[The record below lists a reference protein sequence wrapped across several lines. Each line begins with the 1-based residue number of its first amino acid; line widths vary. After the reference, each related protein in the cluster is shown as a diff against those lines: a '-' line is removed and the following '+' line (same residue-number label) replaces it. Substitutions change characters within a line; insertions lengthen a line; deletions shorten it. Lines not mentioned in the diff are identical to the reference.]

1 MKQLFTLSFILLS
14 QKILFAQVP
23 EDALRMSWTAPGGT
37 ARQQAI
43 GGAMGSLGG
52 EISAVFVNPAG
63 LGMYKK
69 GEFVV
74 SPGFQFQKINSNYLG
89 KGASGNTV
97 NNFNLGA
104 SGFVFSFPA
113 RNGNTNALS
122 IAVNRTANFNGNYFY
137 KAQNNFSSFSE
148 QYLEEYKNS
157 GLSIDDINGAIN
169 NPLLSYGTRM
179 ALYTYL
185 IDTATIAGQHQVIA
199 QPLKAGLLNQEN
211 NTISKGG
218 ITEIALSI
226 AANNHDKWYI
236 GGSLGIPIMNY
247 SRNMTFTESDATGNT
262 NNDFGFST
270 YNEIYDSKG
279 VGINAK
285 LGAIFRPINSWRIGL
300 AVHTPTLYAI
310 TDNISAKMVTNTDK
324 YNSSNPEISV
334 TSAALD
340 QATGTNPGMVKY
352 DLVSPW
358 KFIVS
363 GSYVFEES
371 EDVTKQRG
379 FVTADIEFVTNN
391 GSHFNSADNTS
402 DNNYFSSVNS
412 TIKSYYKSSFN
423 FRLGGELKFNSIAA
437 RAGVAYY
444 MNPYRQ
450 SELKADRLILSGGI
464 GYRNKGVFIDLTYVQ
479 DFTRDL
485 NFPYRLAENA
495 NAFASLKESI
505 GSIFMTVG
513 FKFD

>member
-1 MKQLFTLSFILLS
+1 
-14 QKILFAQVP
+14 
-23 EDALRMSWTAPGGT
+23 
-37 ARQQAI
+37 
-43 GGAMGSLGG
+43 
-52 EISAVFVNPAG
+52 
-63 LGMYKK
+63 
-69 GEFVV
+69 
-74 SPGFQFQKINSNYLG
+74 
-89 KGASGNTV
+89 
-97 NNFNLGA
+97 
-104 SGFVFSFPA
+104 
-113 RNGNTNALS
+113 
-122 IAVNRTANFNGNYFY
+122 
-137 KAQNNFSSFSE
+137 
-148 QYLEEYKNS
+148 
-157 GLSIDDINGAIN
+157 
-169 NPLLSYGTRM
+169 
-179 ALYTYL
+179 
-185 IDTATIAGQHQVIA
+185 
-199 QPLKAGLLNQEN
+199 
-211 NTISKGG
+211 
-218 ITEIALSI
+218 
-226 AANNHDKWYI
+226 
-236 GGSLGIPIMNY
+236 MNY

-279 VGINAK
+279 VGVNAK

-340 QATGTNPGMVKY
+340 QASGTNPGTVKY

-358 KFIVS
+358 KFIAS

-371 EDVTKQRG
+371 EDVTKQKG
-379 FVTADIEFVTNN
+379 FVTADIEYVTNN

-450 SELKADRLILSGGI
+450 SELKADRLILSGGV

-513 FKFD
+513 FKFE